1 MNCLGQRIAII
12 LTAHQH
18 ISSSWGY
25 SVLHASNV
33 CNNHNK
39 SNVQFRFIG
48 KMKSITIVILL
59 VACYLSMEFSVGQ
72 AAANRE
78 RRDIQDDMKKQL
90 KEYSE
95 SIGKTPEETKA
106 AITNFLEGQ
115 GLTIVDVHKTFLQ
128 GGDAAKQM
136 MQNMKNAI
144 AG

>member
-1 MNCLGQRIAII
+1 
-12 LTAHQH
+12 
-18 ISSSWGY
+18 
-25 SVLHASNV
+25 
-33 CNNHNK
+33 
-39 SNVQFRFIG
+39 
-48 KMKSITIVILL
+48 MKSITIVILL

-72 AAANRE
+72 ASANRE
-78 RRDIQDDMKKQL
+78 RRDIKDDLKKQL

-115 GLTIVDVHKTFLQ
+115 GITIVDVHKTFLQ